1 MDHLIEVCIATQG
14 LQSRSSDPALGCPTD
29 ETFAGY
35 ATALLPTADRSAL
48 EGHVLRCADCHEL
61 LQAVTDV
68 LAVSRPV
75 AVRAAA
81 IPTTRLVARLL
92 ERGIAL
98 VDQVVDQ
105 VQASLLDLVS
115 LPLQPA
121 LQPALGGLRRAN
133 ASTEPAAGTDLLR
146 IKGPGRG
153 LDALELQMQADGTLR
168 LVVTGQLPT
177 DQRVGEILS
186 LVLDQD
192 GESREQR
199 PFEGKPVRF
208 APIGA
213 GHWRVRLVGRIPG
226 ETARELAQAE
236 LELQR

>member
-1 MDHLIEVCIATQG
+1 MMDHLIEVGFATRG

-29 ETFAGY
+29 EIFAGY
-35 ATALLPTADRSAL
+35 VAALLPAAERPPF

-61 LQAVTDV
+61 LRAVSDV
-68 LAVSRPV
+68 LAVPRPL
-75 AVRAAA
+75 AVRPAA

-92 ERGIAL
+92 ARGLAL
-98 VDQVVDQ
+98 VDQ
-105 VQASLLDLVS
+105 VQASVTGLVT
-115 LPLQPA
+115 PP
-121 LQPALGGLRRAN
+121 LQPALGGLRRSPA
-133 ASTEPAAGTDLLR
+133 TEAATGTDLLK

-153 LDALELQMQADGTLR
+153 LDALELQTQADGTLR
-168 LVVTGQLPT
+168 LVVSGHLPAE
-177 DQRVGEILS
+177 QRVGEILS
-186 LVLDQD
+186 LVLDHD

-199 PFEGKPVRF
+199 PFDGRPVRF

-226 ETARELAQAE
+226 ESPRELAQAE

>member
-1 MDHLIEVCIATQG
+1 MMDHLIEVCIATQG

-35 ATALLPTADRSAL
+35 ATALLPTPDRLAL

-68 LAVSRPV
+68 LAATQPV
-75 AVRAAA
+75 TVRAAA

-92 ERGIAL
+92 ERGLAL
-98 VDQVVDQ
+98 VDQV
-105 VQASLLDLVS
+105 QATLSDLVAA
-115 LPLQPA
+115 PLQPA
-121 LQPALGGLRRAN
+121 FAPALGGLRRAG
-133 ASTEPAAGTDLLR
+133 ASTEPAAGSDLLR

-168 LVVTGQLPT
+168 LVVSGQMPT

-208 APIGA
+208 TPIGA

>member
-1 MDHLIEVCIATQG
+1 MTDHLIEVFIATRG
-14 LQSRSSDPALGCPTD
+14 LQSRSSVPALGCPTD
-29 ETFAGY
+29 EAFAGY
-35 ATALLPTADRSAL
+35 AGALLSPADRSAM

-61 LQAVTDV
+61 LQAVIDV
-68 LAVSRPV
+68 LGVSRPV

-98 VDQVVDQ
+98 VDQV
-105 VQASLLDLVS
+105 QASLNDL
-115 LPLQPA
+115 LAPALQPA
-121 LQPALGGLRRAN
+121 LQPALGGLRRTSPTA
-133 ASTEPAAGTDLLR
+133 EPAAGADLLR

-168 LVVTGQLPT
+168 LVVSGHLPA

-186 LVLDQD
+186 LVLDHE

-199 PFEGKPVRF
+199 PFDGKPVRF

-213 GHWRVRLVGRIPG
+213 GHWRVRLVARIPG
-226 ETARELAQAE
+226 ETSRELAQAE

>member
-1 MDHLIEVCIATQG
+1 MMDQLIEVGFATRG
-14 LQSRSSDPALGCPTD
+14 LPSRSFDPAPGCPTD

-35 ATALLPTADRSAL
+35 VAALLPPAERPTL
-48 EGHVLRCADCHEL
+48 ESHVLRCADCHEL
-61 LQAVTDV
+61 LRAVTDV
-68 LAVSRPV
+68 LAFPRPL
-75 AVRAAA
+75 AVRPAA

-92 ERGIAL
+92 ARGLAL
-98 VDQVVDQ
+98 VDQ
-105 VQASLLDLVS
+105 VQASVTGLAS
-115 LPLQPA
+115 PP
-121 LQPALGGLRRAN
+121 LQPALGGLRRSSA
-133 ASTEPAAGTDLLR
+133 AEPATGSELLK

-153 LDALELQMQADGTLR
+153 LDALELQLQADGTLR
-168 LVVTGQLPT
+168 LVVSGHLPA
-177 DQRVGEILS
+177 DRRAGEILS